1 MTLRQTIQAAPAKTD
16 EIITKLAATS
26 NQALKTRETLFAELS
41 EELGR
46 YVEVEEKHLL
56 PMLRK
61 HNGTKTVAANAA
73 KGNKELRARL
83 AELAA
88 APKNEDA
95 FLEKLAELKREFQSH
110 VRDERK
116 ELLPAVLKAFDD
128 EEAAEAAQRIETAAA
143 EAEEA
148 KREEKRKA
156 AAKAQR
162 EAERAEQAAE
172 AEREEKRKAAAKA
185 KRGAERAAKR
195 AAREAADK
203 AAETVERTAANAVEA
218 AGAVS
223 QSSRAT
229 ANGAAQLLSVWM
241 DWAGRT
247 AEANAEASRRLLQV
261 RSVAALAEA
270 QQSYVASVTR
280 NLIESNSAILEIARQ
295 SSKQA
300 LRPIELT
307 LSR

>member
-128 EEAAEAAQRIETAAA
+128 EEAAEAAQRIEAAAA